1 MKTIRIGNAGG
12 YWGDDPDA
20 LRYQVTGGD
29 LDFITIDYLAEIT
42 MSIMNKQ
49 MRRNPETGFARDFLN
64 HLSPVFETVMEKGI
78 RIITNAGGVNPTGLA
93 RALGK
98 LAAEKGLTP
107 KIAVVDGDNIL
118 NDIDRFADEGVDFSN
133 METGAPYSDI
143 RGRVL
148 SANLYFGARPVV
160 KALKAG
166 ADIVITGRVT
176 DTGITLAAMMASFD
190 WAKDD
195 YDKLAAGIVAG
206 HILECGAQSTGGNF
220 TDWRKVPS
228 FDIVGYPIAEVSED
242 GSVMIT
248 KHDSLGGL
256 VSVDT
261 VREQLLYEMGQP
273 KNYITPD
280 VIADFSSI
288 RLEAAGKNRVRVFG
302 VKGTTPTD
310 LLKVSIAYEDGFK
323 SEGSII
329 ISGPD
334 AREKAEKFAE
344 IFWSRV
350 GRDFED
356 YLTEY
361 VGLNACHRHLA
372 PLAESNEILL
382 RFAVRDHD
390 REKFERF
397 RRKLPA
403 LILSGPPA
411 VAVTGGA
418 PQVRNVV
425 SYWPAL
431 VPQEISTWE
440 VTVFDG
446 DDVLFHETGGWPETG
461 GMPVTDDV
469 DGKDSAIPAFST
481 ETRRVPLKTIA
492 LGRSG
497 DKGDMS
503 NIGVIARS
511 ELAYKFIGTL
521 LTANRVKEIFKDI
534 VKGKVERYPVPNL
547 LAWNF
552 LLHEALGG
560 GGTLSLRIDAQGK
573 TLAHALISQEFDI
586 PVDVLDSVES

>member
-20 LRYQVTGGD
+20 LKYQVTGGD

-49 MRRNPETGFARDFLN
+49 LRKNPEAGYAKDFLG
-64 HLSPVFETVMEKGI
+64 HLEPVFETVMEKGI
-78 RIITNAGGVNPTGLA
+78 RIITNAGGVNPLALA

-98 LAAEKGLTP
+98 MAAEKGLKP

-118 NDIDRFADEGVDFSN
+118 DDIDHLSDEGVDFSN
-133 METGAPYSDI
+133 MENGAPYSEI

-160 KALKAG
+160 RALKAG

-190 WAKDD
+190 WAEDD
-195 YDKLAAGIVAG
+195 YDKLATGIVAG

-228 FDIVGYPIAEVSED
+228 FDVVGYPIAEISED
-242 GSVMIT
+242 GGVVIT
-248 KHDSLGGL
+248 KHEGLGGL

-261 VREQLLYEMGQP
+261 VREQLLYEMGEP

-288 RLEAAGKNRVRVFG
+288 QLEAAGENRVRVFG
-302 VKGTTPTD
+302 IKGAVPTD
-310 LLKVSIAYEDGFK
+310 LLKVSVAYEDGFK
-323 SEGSII
+323 SEGTII

-350 GRDFED
+350 GTDFED
-356 YLTEY
+356 HLTEY

-372 PLAESNEILL
+372 PLKESNEVLL

-390 REKFERF
+390 RSKFERF

-431 VPQEISTWE
+431 VPQDISTWE

-446 DDVLFHETGGWPETG
+446 DDVLFHETGGWPKTG
-461 GMPVTDDV
+461 GMPVPA
-469 DGKDSAIPAFST
+469 AIGESGGTVPFST
-481 ETRRVPLKTIA
+481 ETKRVPLKAIA

-511 ELAYKFIGTL
+511 ELAYHFIGTV
-521 LTANRVKEIFKDI
+521 LTAERVKEIFRGL
-534 VKGKVERYPVPNL
+534 VKGKVERYPVSNL

-560 GGTLSLRIDAQGK
+560 GGTLGLRIDAQGK
-573 TLAHALISQEFDI
+573 TLAHALIAQEFDI
-586 PVDVLDSVES
+586 PVDVLASVES

>member
-20 LRYQVTGGD
+20 LKYQVTAGN

-49 MRRNPETGFARDFLN
+49 MRKNPEAGYARDFLN
-64 HLSPVFETVMEKGI
+64 HLEPVFEMVMEKGI
-78 RIITNAGGVNPTGLA
+78 RIITNAGGVNPLALA
-93 RALGK
+93 RALREMADK
-98 LAAEKGLTP
+98 KRLRP

-118 NDIDRFADEGVDFSN
+118 DEIDQLSDEGVDFSN
-133 METGAPYSDI
+133 MENGASYSKI

-176 DTGITLAAMMASFD
+176 DTGITLAAMIASFD
-190 WAKDD
+190 WPEDD
-195 YDKLAAGIVAG
+195 YDKLATGIVAG

-228 FDIVGYPIAEVSED
+228 FDVVGYPIAEVSENGD
-242 GSVMIT
+242 VVIT
-248 KHDSLGGL
+248 KHESLGGL

-288 RLEAAGKNRVRVFG
+288 QLAAAGNNRVRVFG
-302 VKGTTPTD
+302 IKGAVPTD
-310 LLKVSIAYEDGFK
+310 LLKVSIAYEDGYK
-323 SEGSII
+323 SEGTII

-350 GRDFED
+350 GTGFED

-372 PLAESNEILL
+372 PLSETNEVLL

-390 REKFERF
+390 RNKFERF

-431 VPQEISTWE
+431 VPQDISTWE
-440 VTVFDG
+440 VTVFEG
-446 DDVLFHETGGWPETG
+446 ETVAFHETGSWPETG
-461 GMPVTDDV
+461 GTPVSDTLGDES
-469 DGKDSAIPAFST
+469 GPIPVFSE
-481 ETRRVPLKTIA
+481 ETRRVALKTIA

-503 NIGVIARS
+503 NIGIIARS
-511 ELAYKFIGTL
+511 ESAYKFIGTL
-521 LTANRVKEIFKDI
+521 LTADRVKDIFKDL
-534 VKGKVERYPVPNL
+534 VKGTVERYPIINL
-547 LAWNF
+547 LSWNF
-552 LLHEALGG
+552 LLNEALGG

-573 TLAHALISQEFDI
+573 TLAHALLAQEFDI
-586 PVDVLDSVES
+586 PVDVLASVDK

>member
-20 LRYQVTGGD
+20 LKYQVTAGN

-49 MRRNPETGFARDFLN
+49 MRKNPEAGFARDFLN
-64 HLSPVFETVMEKGI
+64 HLEPVFETVMEKGI
-78 RIITNAGGVNPTGLA
+78 RIITNAGGVNPAGLA
-93 RALGK
+93 RALAK
-98 LAAEKGLTP
+98 LAADKGLHP

-118 NDIDRFADEGVDFSN
+118 DDIDRFADEGIDFSN
-133 METGAPYSDI
+133 MENAAPYSEI
-143 RGRVL
+143 QGRVL

-176 DTGITLAAMMASFD
+176 DTGITLATMMASFD
-190 WAKDD
+190 WAEDD
-195 YDKLAAGIVAG
+195 YDKLATGIVAG

-228 FDIVGYPIAEVSED
+228 FDVVGYPIAEVSED
-242 GSVMIT
+242 GAVVIT
-248 KHDSLGGL
+248 KHESLGGM
-256 VSVDT
+256 VSLDT

-288 RLEAAGKNRVRVFG
+288 QLEAAGNNRVRVFG
-302 VKGTTPTD
+302 IKGATPTD
-310 LLKVSIAYEDGFK
+310 LLKVSIAYEDGYK
-323 SEGSII
+323 SEGAII

-350 GRDFED
+350 GTDFED

-372 PLAESNEILL
+372 PLPETNEVLL

-390 REKFERF
+390 RAKFERF

-431 VPQEISTWE
+431 VQQDISTWE

-446 DDVLFHETGGWPETG
+446 DDVMFHETGSWPETG
-461 GMPVTDDV
+461 GMPVSDDLK
-469 DGKDSAIPAFST
+469 GEGGSAPAFSN
-481 ETRRVPLKTIA
+481 ETRRLPLKTIA

-503 NIGVIARS
+503 NIGIIARS

-521 LTANRVKEIFKDI
+521 LTADRVKEIFSSL
-534 VKGKVERYPVPNL
+534 VKGTVERYPIINL
-547 LAWNF
+547 LSWNF
-552 LLHEALGG
+552 LLNEALGG

-573 TLAHALISQEFDI
+573 TLAHALLAQEFDI
-586 PVDVLDSVES
+586 PVDVLNSVEK

>member
-1 MKTIRIGNAGG
+1 
-12 YWGDDPDA
+12 
-20 LRYQVTGGD
+20 
-29 LDFITIDYLAEIT
+29 
-42 MSIMNKQ
+42 
-49 MRRNPETGFARDFLN
+49 
-64 HLSPVFETVMEKGI
+64 
-78 RIITNAGGVNPTGLA
+78 
-93 RALGK
+93 
-98 LAAEKGLTP
+98 
-107 KIAVVDGDNIL
+107 
-118 NDIDRFADEGVDFSN
+118 
-133 METGAPYSDI
+133 
-143 RGRVL
+143 
-148 SANLYFGARPVV
+148 
-160 KALKAG
+160 
-166 ADIVITGRVT
+166 
-176 DTGITLAAMMASFD
+176 
-190 WAKDD
+190 
-195 YDKLAAGIVAG
+195 
-206 HILECGAQSTGGNF
+206 
-220 TDWRKVPS
+220 VPS
-228 FDIVGYPIAEVSED
+228 FEVVGYPIAEVSED
-242 GSVMIT
+242 GSIVIT
-248 KHDSLGGL
+248 KHESLGGM

-288 RLEAAGKNRVRVFG
+288 RLEAAGENRVRVFG
-302 VKGTTPTD
+302 IKGATPTD

-350 GRDFED
+350 GTDFED

-372 PLAESNEILL
+372 PFPESNEVLL

-390 REKFERF
+390 RSKFERF

-431 VPQEISTWE
+431 VPQEISRWE
-440 VTVFDG
+440 VTVFEG
-446 DDVLFHETGGWPETG
+446 EKSLFHETGGWPETG
-461 GMPVTDDV
+461 GIP
-469 DGKDSAIPAFST
+469 IPADTPDPADSNLTFSS
-481 ETRRVPLKTIA
+481 ETKRLPLKAIA

-503 NIGVIARS
+503 NIGIIARS
-511 ELAYKFIGTL
+511 ELAYHFIGTL
-521 LTANRVKEIFKDI
+521 LTAERVKKIFREL

-552 LLHEALGG
+552 LLNEALGG

-573 TLAHALISQEFDI
+573 TLAHALIAQEFDI
-586 PVDVLDSVES
+586 PVDVLNSVEK

>member
-20 LRYQVTGGD
+20 LKYQVTAGE
-29 LDFITIDYLAEIT
+29 LDFVTIDYLAEIT

-49 MRRNPETGFARDFLN
+49 MRKNPDAGYAKDFLN
-64 HLSPVFETVMEKGI
+64 HLEPVFETVMEKGI
-78 RIITNAGGVNPTGLA
+78 RIITNAGGVNPAGLA
-93 RALGK
+93 RALAK
-98 LAAEKGLTP
+98 LASEKGLSP

-118 NDIDRFADEGVDFSN
+118 ENIDQLSDEGTDFSN
-133 METGAPYSDI
+133 MENGSPYSEI
-143 RGRVL
+143 QGRVL

-176 DTGITLAAMMASFD
+176 DTGITLATMMASFD
-190 WAKDD
+190 WAEDD

-228 FDIVGYPIAEVSED
+228 FDVVGYPIAEVSED
-242 GSVMIT
+242 GNIVIT
-248 KHDSLGGL
+248 KHESLDGL

-288 RLEAAGKNRVRVFG
+288 RLEGVGENRVRVFG
-302 VKGTTPTD
+302 IRGATPTD
-310 LLKVSIAYEDGFK
+310 LLKVSIAYEDGYK
-323 SEGSII
+323 SEGTII

-344 IFWSRV
+344 IFWERV
-350 GRDFED
+350 DTDFED
-356 YLTEY
+356 HLTEY

-372 PLAESNEILL
+372 DSTESNEVLL

-390 REKFERF
+390 RDKFERF

-440 VTVFDG
+440 VTVFQSDEI
-446 DDVLFHETGGWPETG
+446 VFHETGGWPETG
-461 GMPVTDDV
+461 GMPVSDAL
-469 DGKDSAIPAFST
+469 KEDSQTPAFSS
-481 ETRRVPLKTIA
+481 ETRRVPLKAIA

-511 ELAYKFIGTL
+511 ELAYRFIGTL
-521 LTANRVKEIFKDI
+521 LTADLVKDI
-534 VKGKVERYPVPNL
+534 FRDLVKGKVERYPVPNL
-547 LAWNF
+547 LSWNF
-552 LLHEALGG
+552 LLNEALGG

-573 TLAHALISQEFDI
+573 TLAHALIAQEFDI
-586 PVDVLDSVES
+586 PVDVLASVEQ